1 MQAGAQGGGMNVTRR
16 MLAGVAGVAASAFAA
31 GLCAAAAVLAGG
43 IPERLAFGILAV
55 VCLAGAGAGALLLHR
70 SAARRLE
77 RLRHGMRTLTAGQSV
92 PDAGGDEF
100 EALAA
105 AIDGAGEA
113 ILRQEEALRLGEER
127 FRGLIEGSIQ
137 GILVHRRFVPLFCN
151 DAFARLHGFAA
162 AAEVMALS
170 DVKALLAPEEMP
182 RAWRGYVRMM
192 AGEEPAGVA
201 RVRRLRR
208 DGTAVWMDAVDRVV
222 EWGGDPAVLTSV
234 VDVSERVRAETEAA
248 EAAGHLRAAIEAMP
262 SAVMML
268 DSGLNILVHNRKF
281 CEYWNI
287 SAQEMATAHTAP
299 LNLRAWAERSMPGAD
314 VDAYVEQRLAVLRA
328 GKPYSHLVHT
338 ADGRDM
344 EIRGQPRPDGG
355 WVITVTDVTDR
366 MQVQDALR
374 QAKERAEEAARTKST
389 FLATMSH
396 EIRTPMNGVLGML
409 EVLERTPLDADQR
422 AVLSV
427 IRESASALLTIID
440 DILDFSKIEAGRL
453 RLDPTP
459 VDLRG
464 LVEGAADLLGTRAR
478 EKGLDLVTRVALD
491 GVETRVGD
499 AVRLR
504 QILLNL
510 IGNAVKFTEHGSVVV
525 DVRPGGEPDAVR
537 FEVADTG
544 IGMGDEQRARL
555 FEPFTQAD
563 ASTTRRFGG
572 SGLGLS
578 ICRRLVGMMGGG
590 IGVESEPG
598 RGSVFWFEVPLPPPS
613 SVSAH
618 PVADLAGLRV
628 LVADSVAAA
637 RGSFAEMLAGAG
649 AQVAQAADAAA
660 AFEALRGGLQGHAP
674 FDAAVVA
681 QVPGVL
687 DGLGLA
693 AALKRMPGLN
703 ATRIVLT
710 TAREDAGLAAAAEG
724 AGIVAVLH
732 KPVRRDALRAAVARA
747 AGRPADAAG
756 LADGDVEAGAV
767 RPPGVA
773 EAEAAGVLILVAEDN
788 PTNQVVIRRQLEQ
801 LGFAAR
807 LAADGAQAW
816 EALQNTQYGLL
827 LTDCF
832 MPGVDG
838 YELARRV
845 RATERDSGRR
855 LPIVALTASALTGE
869 AERCFAAGMDDYLSK
884 PVDLQSL
891 SRTIA
896 RWLPQALELRR
907 PAAGPAP
914 RAAESAPPD
923 AAEAPPVLDR
933 AHVVA
938 TFGSVDAARDLLGFF
953 LETTAPLI
961 DEVAQD
967 LAEGDADGGRRAAHA
982 AAGAARTA
990 GAVELAVLCSEVER
1004 TAATGDLDA
1013 ARTHAGRLKD
1023 AFVRVEGVIR
1033 GGL

>member
-1 MQAGAQGGGMNVTRR
+1 MSGLNVTRR
-16 MLAGVAGVAASAFAA
+16 MLAGVAGVAALAFAA
-31 GLCAAAAVLAGG
+31 GLCAAAAVLVGG
-43 IPERLAFGILAV
+43 IPARLSFAAAVLCLFGS
-55 VCLAGAGAGALLLHR
+55 GAGALWLHR
-70 SAARRLE
+70 AAARRLDWLHDGV
-77 RLRHGMRTLTAGQSV
+77 RVLMAGQPA
-92 PDAGGDEF
+92 PDSPGDELD
-100 EALAA
+100 ALAA

-113 ILRQEEALRLGEER
+113 ILRREEALRLSEER

-151 DAFARLHGFAA
+151 EAFAHLHGFAG
-162 AAEVMALS
+162 AAEVMALP
-170 DVKALLAPEEMP
+170 DVKALLAPDELP

-192 AGEEPAGVA
+192 AGEEPAGVT
-201 RVRRLRR
+201 RVRRIRR
-208 DGTAVWMDAVDRVV
+208 DGAVVWVDAVDRVV
-222 EWGGDPAVLTSV
+222 EWEGDPAVLTTV
-234 VDVSERVRAETEAA
+234 VDVSERVRAENDAA

-268 DSGLNILVHNRKF
+268 DADLNILVHNRKF

-287 SAQEMATAHTAP
+287 PPQEMAVQRTAP
-299 LNLRAWAERSMPGAD
+299 LNLRAWVERGMPGVD
-314 VDAYVEQRLAVLRA
+314 VDAYVEQRLSVLRA
-328 GKPYSHLVHT
+328 GKPYSHLIHT
-338 ADGRDM
+338 VDGRDM
-344 EIRGQPRPDGG
+344 EIRGSPRPDGG

-366 MQVQDALR
+366 MQAQDALR
-374 QAKERAEEAARTKST
+374 QAKERAEEAARAKST

-440 DILDFSKIEAGRL
+440 DILDFSKIEAGRMQ
-453 RLDPTP
+453 LDPTP
-459 VDLRG
+459 IDLRP

-510 IGNAVKFTEHGSVVV
+510 IGNAVKFTESGSVVV
-525 DVRPGGEPDAVR
+525 EVRPGAVPDAVR

-544 IGMGDEQRARL
+544 IGIGMGDEQQARL
-555 FEPFTQAD
+555 FEPFTQGD
-563 ASTTRRFGG
+563 PSTTRRFGG

-578 ICRRLVGMMGGG
+578 ICRRLVAMMGGS
-590 IGVESEPG
+590 IGVESVPG
-598 RGSVFWFEVPLPPPS
+598 QGAVFWFEVPLPPPAAA
-613 SVSAH
+613 SAD
-618 PVADLAGLRV
+618 PVADLAGMRV
-628 LVADSVAAA
+628 LVADAVPAA
-637 RGSFAEMLAGAG
+637 RRSFAEALAGAG
-649 AQVAQAADAAA
+649 AQVAEAADAAA
-660 AFEALRGGLQGHAP
+660 AFEALRGGLQGRAP

-681 QVPGVL
+681 QAPGVL

-710 TAREDAGLAAAAEG
+710 TAREDAGLAAAAAE
-724 AGIVAVLH
+724 AGVAVVLP

-747 AGRPADAAG
+747 AGRPAGATG
-756 LADGDVEAGAV
+756 QPPDGAEAGAV
-767 RPPGVA
+767 APPTEA

-788 PTNQVVIRRQLEQ
+788 PTNQIVIRRQLEQ

-807 LAADGAQAW
+807 LVPDGAQAW
-816 EALQNTQYGLL
+816 EALRKAHYGLL

-838 YELARRV
+838 YELAQRV
-845 RATERDSGRR
+845 RAGERDSGRR

-907 PAAGPAP
+907 PAGGAGPVP
-914 RAAESAPPD
+914 QAAESASP
-923 AAEAPPVLDR
+923 EELPVLDR

-953 LETTAPLI
+953 LETTAPLL

-967 LAEGDADGGRRAAHA
+967 LEEGDADGGRRAAHA

-990 GAVELAVLCSEVER
+990 GAVELAAVCSEIER
-1004 TAATGDLDA
+1004 SAAKGDLDT
-1013 ARTHAGRLKD
+1013 ARRHAGRLKD